1 MWNGSE
7 TSGTSPMTA
16 ELADSELAEE
26 GQGADARPA
35 DRASR
40 PIEGG
45 AMTVEASR

>member
-16 ELADSELAEE
+16 ELADSEAET
-26 GQGADARPA
+26 GQGTAHRRPA

-40 PIEGG
+40 SIEGG
-45 AMTVEASR
+45 AMTMEARR